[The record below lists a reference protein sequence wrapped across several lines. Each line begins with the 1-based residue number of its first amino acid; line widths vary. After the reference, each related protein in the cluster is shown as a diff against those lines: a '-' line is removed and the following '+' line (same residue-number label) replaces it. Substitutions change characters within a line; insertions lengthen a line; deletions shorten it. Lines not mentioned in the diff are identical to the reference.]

1 MTDLTSDN
9 QGLTP
14 KLRFPEFRDS
24 GEWQQKKLNALLS
37 EPKKRNRNL
46 KYGPTD
52 VLSVS
57 GEHGCVNQIEFMGR
71 SYAGVSVKDYHVVET
86 GDVVYTKSP
95 LKIAPYGIIK
105 ENKGRAGIVSTLYA
119 VYRPTG
125 LGHGAFID
133 YFFSRPYNLN
143 SYLQPIVRKGAKN
156 DMKVNNS
163 DVLSGG
169 IWVPSVS
176 EQRKIAECL
185 SSLDALIGVET
196 EKLNALRDHKKGLMQ
211 RLFPAQGEA
220 IPSLRFPEFRH
231 RQEWIE
237 LPLQELCEINPP
249 AETLPSKFT
258 YIDLGAVECGQI
270 INAEI
275 IEREGAPSR
284 AQRLLRRGDILYQTV
299 RPYQRNN
306 LFFDSDELEFVASTG
321 YAQLR
326 ANESSNFL
334 YHLVN
339 TDNFV
344 DRVIERCSGSNYP
357 AINSSDLSSITVFV
371 PQVDEQEIIGR
382 CLSAFDTQIVTQ
394 SDRIN
399 SLKSHKSGLVR
410 QLFPSPNVV
419 AV

>member
-24 GEWQQKKLNALLS
+24 GEWPKKKLNALLS

-57 GEHGCVNQIEFMGR
+57 GEHGCVNQIQFMGR

-119 VYRPTG
+119 VYRPTT

-163 DVLSGG
+163 DVLTGD
-169 IWVPSVS
+169 IWVPSVR
-176 EQRKIAECL
+176 EQQKIAECL
-185 SSLDALIGVET
+185 SSLDTLIAAET
-196 EKLNALRDHKKGLMQ
+196 DKLTALRDHKKGLIQ
-211 RLFPAQGEA
+211 QLFPTEGETTPRLRFSEFERAGEWQEKSLEDLIVTVTPPGKLQGSEYAPSGAFPIIDQGKEDVAGWTDQSDAVIYDNLPLIVFGDHTCVLKLARRPFAQGADGIKIFRPHHEISA
-220 IPSLRFPEFRH
+220 EF
-231 RQEWIE
+231 
-237 LPLQELCEINPP
+237 
-249 AETLPSKFT
+249 
-258 YIDLGAVECGQI
+258 
-270 INAEI
+270 
-275 IEREGAPSR
+275 
-284 AQRLLRRGDILYQTV
+284 LYQSLQNDPLVMEDYKRHFSLLKERRVCFPDV
-299 RPYQRNN
+299 R
-306 LFFDSDELEFVASTG
+306 TG
-321 YAQLR
+321 
-326 ANESSNFL
+326 
-334 YHLVN
+334 
-339 TDNFV
+339 
-344 DRVIERCSGSNYP
+344 
-357 AINSSDLSSITVFV
+357 
-371 PQVDEQEIIGR
+371 EQERISR
-382 CLSAFDTQIVTQ
+382 CLTALDDKVTAQIHK
-394 SDRIN
+394 IEA
-399 SLKSHKSGLVR
+399 LKVHKSGLMQ
-410 QLFPSPNVV
+410 QLFVSSPNE
-419 AV
+419 AAA